1 MRINDIIGK
10 QKPSIL
16 KSWFQA
22 IIGTYPDGAGKYLNN
37 TKNKFSNPIGYTI
50 ENALPPILDA
60 AIQGE
65 LNNEAEKSLDDII
78 RIRAVQDI
86 EPAVALNF
94 INSLRA
100 IIISEI
106 SSYINTNGDLR
117 EFLLLEKTFESMTNY
132 SFNSYVKFKEKIY
145 EIKANERLKTFEK
158 MINRLNEK
166 YEELTS
172 SN

>member
-1 MRINDIIGK
+1 MRINDVIDK
-10 QKPSIL
+10 KRTSIL
-16 KSWFQA
+16 KSWFNA
-22 IIGTYPDGAGKYLNN
+22 IVESYPEGAGKYLNN

-50 ENALPPILDA
+50 EHALPPILDA
-60 AIQGE
+60 VIRCDVNKA
-65 LNNEAEKSLDDII
+65 AEKSLDDII
-78 RIRAVQDI
+78 RIRAVQEI
-86 EPAVALNF
+86 EPADALNF
-94 INSLRA
+94 INFLRA

-106 SSYINTNGDLR
+106 SSYINTNSGLN

-132 SFNSYVKFKEKIY
+132 AFNSYVKFREKIY

-158 MINRLNEK
+158 MIERLNEK